1 MKIKEFREMS
11 NDELMVRRTELK
23 EETFNLHVQKESGQL
38 DNPARI
44 RTVRRAL
51 ARIETILR
59 DRSRSAAGVSA

>member
-1 MKIKEFREMS
+1 MKINEFREMS
-11 NDELMVRRTELK
+11 NDELVIRRTELK

-51 ARIETILR
+51 ARIETLLS
-59 DRSRSAAGVSA
+59 DRSKSTTASA